1 MIQLSEREQG
11 VLEAIVRDYITSAIP
26 VSSERVRKVS
36 DIDISSATF
45 RAIMGDLEDTGYL
58 TQPYTSAGRIP
69 TQRAY
74 RYFVDNCINKNN
86 SPDEVFVRLFQ
97 ELGGWNLCMRK
108 ITARAH
114 VFAAVL
120 DDDEVT
126 HFGAKE
132 IFKEPEF
139 LNDPLLMRSFGSL
152 IDSLHDLLYEYRE
165 ATRDTS
171 EPRAFIERENPV
183 RAARRMSI
191 VASPL
196 REKRG
201 VVIVLGPSRMNYEVV
216 ITTLRSL

>member
-1 MIQLSEREQG
+1 MTQLSEREHG
-11 VLEAIVRDYITSAIP
+11 VLEVIVRDYITNANP
-26 VSSERVRKVS
+26 VSSERVREVS
-36 DIDISSATF
+36 DSDISSATF
-45 RAIMGDLEDTGYL
+45 RAIMGGLEDTGYL

-86 SPDEVFVRLFQ
+86 SPDDVFAELFQ
-97 ELGGWNLCMRK
+97 ELGGWNLRMRK
-108 ITARAH
+108 ITERAH

-132 IFKEPEF
+132 LFQEPEF
-139 LNDPLLMRSFGSL
+139 IHDPVLVCSFGSL
-152 IDSLHDLLYEYRE
+152 IDSLHDLLHEYCE
-165 ATRDTS
+165 ATRNAS

-183 RAARRMSI
+183 REARRMSI

-196 REKRG
+196 REKHG
-201 VVIVLGPSRMNYEVV
+201 VVIALGPSRMNYEVV